1 MEGTDLEARVQELW
15 DRDRIARLPLTYAR
29 GVDRRDWALVRSC
42 FRDGAVIEGSRM
54 TGPVDSYLGDLEP
67 AVARYAATMHFMGNQ
82 LVDVEGDTGR
92 CETYAVAYH
101 WAVLPAG
108 TPDEGNLVMAVRYL
122 DSTVKVGGTWLID
135 HRHVEADWAVA
146 GPASSGPAR

>member
-1 MEGTDLEARVQELW
+1 VNGTSLEATVQELW

-42 FRDGAVIEGSRM
+42 FHDDAVIEGSRM
-54 TGPVDSYLGDLEP
+54 TGPVDAYLRDLEP
-67 AVARYAATMHFMGNQ
+67 AVARYVVTMHFMGNQ
-82 LVDVEGDTGR
+82 LVDVDGDRGR

-108 TPDEGNLVMAVRYL
+108 APDEANLVMAVRYL
-122 DSTVKVGGTWLID
+122 DSTVRVGKTWLIH
-135 HRHVEADWAVA
+135 HRHVDADWAVA
-146 GPASSGPAR
+146 GTGS

>member
-1 MEGTDLEARVQELW
+1 VDGIDLEAKVQELW

-42 FRDGAVIEGSRM
+42 FHDDAVIEGSRM
-54 TGPVDSYLGDLEP
+54 TGRVDTYLSDLEP

-108 TPDEGNLVMAVRYL
+108 TADDANLVMAVRYL
-122 DSTVKVGGTWLID
+122 DSTVRVGGTWLVS
-135 HRHVEADWAVA
+135 HRHVDTDWAVT
-146 GPASSGPAR
+146 GWGS

>member
-1 MEGTDLEARVQELW
+1 MPAESTAG
-15 DRDRIARLPLTYAR
+15 I
-29 GVDRRDWALVRSC
+29 GALVRSC
-42 FRDGAVIEGSRM
+42 FRDGAVVEGSRM
-54 TGPVDSYLGDLEP
+54 TGPVDVYLRDLEP

-122 DSTVKVGGTWLID
+122 DSTVRVGEHGSSTIAMS
-135 HRHVEADWAVA
+135 RPT
-146 GPASSGPAR
+146 GP